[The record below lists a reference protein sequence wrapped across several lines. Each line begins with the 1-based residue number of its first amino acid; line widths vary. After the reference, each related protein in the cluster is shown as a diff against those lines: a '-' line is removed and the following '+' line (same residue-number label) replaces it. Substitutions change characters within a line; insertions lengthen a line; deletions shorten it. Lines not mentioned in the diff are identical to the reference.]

1 MIIQFLLSIS
11 AIISGTMVVSSIHPV
26 YSVIWLVMTFIS
38 TGALFMLLNINFVG
52 MILLIIYVG
61 AIAILFVFIIMMLN
75 LISLDLEITNTHIL
89 PLSLLVVLSLAS
101 QIMVANNFSFAFNN
115 NTELINPLL
124 LQPIQTIGQKL
135 YTTFGPYLII
145 SSLVLLVAMVGAIV
159 LTIHYNQ
166 TSKKQDSFVQI
177 NRDKF
182 Y

>member
-1 MIIQFLLSIS
+1 MLIQFLLSIS

-26 YSVIWLVMTFIS
+26 YSIIWLVMTFIS

-75 LISLDLEITNTHIL
+75 LITLDLEITNTHIL
-89 PLSLLVVLSLAS
+89 PLSLLIVLSLAS
-101 QIMVANNFSFAFNN
+101 QIMVANNFSFASNN
-115 NTELINPLL
+115 STELINPLL
-124 LQPIQTIGQKL
+124 LEPIQTIGQEL
-135 YTTFGPYLII
+135 YTTFGSYLII

-159 LTIHYNQ
+159 LTIYYNQ
-166 TSKKQDSFVQI
+166 TSKKQNSFIQI
-177 NRDKF
+177 SRDKF